1 MRSNLLK
8 CLLPL
13 FAIFLL
19 TLTQLTHAGIRPSFR
34 LDSCTW
40 DATHIVLVAATSEGD
55 VFSVVES
62 WKGDLKTG
70 DTLKVPE
77 LKPDSD
83 AVLISR
89 YTEGQAFEHTDE
101 SGVSGR
107 IPRQPV
113 GSQMVLFLKQHE
125 EKDALSHATNIQA
138 SGQWQPA
145 SLYGGIKVSVVW
157 IDGGQLF
164 CFQQRMNP
172 GPSALGRCW
181 QRTQM
186 ELLALIGRIKEVL
199 QTQDNLARV
208 LRLEDRKA
216 RVEQLQAI
224 VYGDVWY
231 GARKEALEGLGKAG
245 PYALPAIQQILH
257 KPPVPYD
264 SRDLIRALAE
274 AAGEDAVNELNR
286 RLQQNLDFW
295 RSTGRS
301 LKNGWWNQ
309 DPTPD
314 APLRVK
320 YDETIELV
328 RALDH
333 KRYRPATLTA
343 VQLRDFWLSLPQLN
357 DPSGLNQMA
366 EECDHLVKHLGA
378 K

>member
-8 CLLPL
+8 CLPPL

-19 TLTQLTHAGIRPSFR
+19 TVTQPTHAGIRPFFS

-40 DATHIVLVAATSEGD
+40 DATHIVVVATTSEGD
-55 VFSVVES
+55 VFTVVES
-62 WKGDLKTG
+62 WKGDLKAG

-89 YTEGQAFEHTDE
+89 YPEGAVFDHADE
-101 SGVSGR
+101 SGVSER

-172 GPSALGRCW
+172 GRW

-186 ELLALIGRIKEVL
+186 ELPALIGRIKEVL

-208 LRLEDRKA
+208 LRLEA
-216 RVEQLQAI
+216 RNASVEQLQAI

-231 GARKEALEGLGKAG
+231 GARKEALQGLGKAG
-245 PYALPAIQQILH
+245 PSALPAIQQILDNPPSRMIRGTSLEH
-257 KPPVPYD
+257 LRRQQVKKP
-264 SRDLIRALAE
+264 
-274 AAGEDAVNELNR
+274 
-286 RLQQNLDFW
+286 
-295 RSTGRS
+295 
-301 LKNGWWNQ
+301 
-309 DPTPD
+309 
-314 APLRVK
+314 
-320 YDETIELV
+320 ET
-328 RALDH
+328 
-333 KRYRPATLTA
+333 
-343 VQLRDFWLSLPQLN
+343 N
-357 DPSGLNQMA
+357 
-366 EECDHLVKHLGA
+366 
-378 K
+378 

>member
-1 MRSNLLK
+1 MRSNLPK
-8 CLLPL
+8 CLPPL
-13 FAIFLL
+13 FAMFLL
-19 TLTQLTHAGIRPSFR
+19 TVTQPTHAGFRPSFS

-40 DATHIVLVAATSEGD
+40 DATHIVLVATTSEGD
-55 VFSVVES
+55 VFIVMES
-62 WKGDLKTG
+62 WKGDLKAG

-83 AVLISR
+83 AVPISR
-89 YTEGQAFEHTDE
+89 YPEGEAFDHTDE

-113 GSQMVLFLKQHE
+113 GSQIVLFLKQRQ
-125 EKDALSHATNIQA
+125 EKDASSQATNIQA

-145 SLYGGIKVSVVW
+145 SVYGGMKVSVVW

-164 CFQQRMNP
+164 CFQQQMNP

-186 ELLALIGRIKEVL
+186 DWPALIGRIKDVL

-208 LRLEDRKA
+208 FRLEDRNA

-231 GARKEALEGLGKAG
+231 GARKEALQGLGKAG
-245 PYALPAIQQILH
+245 PSALPAIQQILD

-274 AAGEDAVNELNR
+274 AAGENAGNELNR
-286 RLQQNLDFW
+286 RLRQNLDFW
-295 RSTGRS
+295 RSRGHS

-309 DPTPD
+309 DATPD

-333 KRYRPATLTA
+333 ERYRPATRTA
-343 VQLRDFWLSLPQLN
+343 AELRDFWLSLPQLN

-366 EECDHLVKHLGA
+366 KE
-378 K
+378 

>member
-1 MRSNLLK
+1 MRSNLPK
-8 CLLPL
+8 CLPPL
-13 FAIFLL
+13 FAMFLL
-19 TLTQLTHAGIRPSFR
+19 TVTQPTHAGFRPSFS

-40 DATHIVLVAATSEGD
+40 DATHIVLVATTSEGD
-55 VFSVVES
+55 VFIVMES
-62 WKGDLKTG
+62 WKGDLKAG
-70 DTLKVPE
+70 DTLRVPE

-83 AVLISR
+83 ALPIPR
-89 YTEGQAFEHTDE
+89 YPEGEAFDHTDE

-113 GSQMVLFLKQHE
+113 GSQIVLFLKQRQ
-125 EKDALSHATNIQA
+125 EKDASSQATNIQA

-145 SLYGGIKVSVVW
+145 SVYGGMKVSVVW

-164 CFQQRMNP
+164 CFQQQMNP

-186 ELLALIGRIKEVL
+186 DWPALIGRIKDVL

-208 LRLEDRKA
+208 FRLEDRNA

-231 GARKEALEGLGKAG
+231 GARKEALKGLGKAG
-245 PYALPAIQQILH
+245 PSALPAIQQILD

-274 AAGEDAVNELNR
+274 AAGENAGNELNR
-286 RLQQNLDFW
+286 RLRQNLDFW
-295 RSTGRS
+295 RSRGHS

-309 DPTPD
+309 DATPD

-333 KRYRPATLTA
+333 ERYRPATRTA
-343 VQLRDFWLSLPQLN
+343 AELRDFWLSLPQLN

-366 EECDHLVKHLGA
+366 KE
-378 K
+378 